1 MRSHVLLTW
10 ILLLAI
16 LPAACVTS
24 PQRATFE
31 LSADTLE
38 RRHLQTR
45 RFDGISEEQIL
56 NASAGV
62 LQDLGF
68 SLDESETELGVI
80 VASKNRS
87 AIAPAQV
94 AASILLK
101 LFLDIKR
108 DVDDRQYIRVALV
121 SRPADEQLRD
131 SFHVRV
137 TFQRVV
143 WNTSGEVSTTEAIDD
158 PELYQQFFERLSK
171 SVFLEA
177 QQI

>member
-1 MRSHVLLTW
+1 MRTHVMLAWLL
-10 ILLLAI
+10 ILVMWLGGCMTA
-16 LPAACVTS
+16 LPGDAV
-24 PQRATFE
+24 E
-31 LSADTLE
+31 LSADTLQ

-45 RFDGISEEQIL
+45 RFDGISEAEIL
-56 NASAGV
+56 NASTGV

-94 AASILLK
+94 ATSILLK
-101 LFLDIKR
+101 LFLDIER
-108 DVDDRQYIRVALV
+108 DVDDRQHIRVALV
-121 SRPADEQLRD
+121 SRPVDESAVSSYQ
-131 SFHVRV
+131 VRV

-143 WNTSGEVSTTEAIDD
+143 WNTSGEVTTTEAIDD
-158 PELYQQFFERLSK
+158 PEIYQRFFDQLSK
-171 SVFLEA
+171 SIFLEA

>member
-1 MRSHVLLTW
+1 MRSHVALTW
-10 ILLLAI
+10 MFVLAI
-16 LPAACVTS
+16 WIGGCAMAPPKSAL
-24 PQRATFE
+24 Q

-45 RFDGISEEQIL
+45 RFDGISEEAIL

-80 VASKNRS
+80 VASKNRT

-94 AASILLK
+94 VTSILLK
-101 LFLDIKR
+101 LFLDIEK

-121 SRPADEQLRD
+121 SRPVDELKND
-131 SFHVRV
+131 SFRVRV

-143 WNTSGEVSTTEAIDD
+143 WQTSGEVSTTEAIDD
-158 PELYQQFFERLSK
+158 PEVYQQFFDRLSK